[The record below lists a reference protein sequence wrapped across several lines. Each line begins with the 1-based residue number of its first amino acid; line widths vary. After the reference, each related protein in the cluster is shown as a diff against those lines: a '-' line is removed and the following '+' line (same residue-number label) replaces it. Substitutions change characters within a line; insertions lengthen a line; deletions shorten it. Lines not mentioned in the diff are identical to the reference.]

1 MIINNFYT
9 NLPASYLFSDIAKRV
24 KEFKEKNPQANV
36 ISLGIGDVTQG
47 LSPAIIKALHKAV
60 DEMASSETF
69 RGYGPEQ
76 GYSFL
81 REAIAKNEY
90 LERGININADDIF
103 ISDGAKSDTANF
115 QELFAPTSRIA
126 VTDPVYPVYV
136 DSNAM
141 SGRNGEY
148 HNSQWDKLIYL
159 PCTKENNFM
168 PAIPNEKADII
179 YLCFPNNPTGSVITK
194 DELQKWVEYA
204 RKNKSIII
212 YDSAYEAYIQDENLP
227 RSIYE
232 IAGAEECAIEFRSFS
247 KNAGFTGLRCGYVV
261 VPATVKGYDQEG
273 NEYLMRN
280 LWNRRQTTKF
290 NGCPYIVQR
299 AAEAVYSEEGKE
311 ETKAMVAQYMQSAK
325 KILSTL
331 KNMGL
336 EVYGGEHAPYIW
348 IKTPN
353 NIPSWDFFQLLLDKA
368 NIVST
373 PGVGFGLS
381 GEGYVRL
388 TAFATPEN
396 VDEALR
402 RIAEVLK

>member
-1 MIINNFYT
+1 MIINDFYT

-24 KEFKEKNPQANV
+24 KEFKENNPQAEV

-47 LSPAIIKALHKAV
+47 LAPSVIKALHAAV
-60 DEMASSETF
+60 DEMANPETF

-76 GYSFL
+76 GYQFL
-81 REAIAKNEY
+81 RDAIAKNEY
-90 LERGININADDIF
+90 TDRGLNISAEDIF
-103 ISDGAKSDTANF
+103 VSDGAKSDTGNF
-115 QELFAPTSRIA
+115 QELFSAKTKIA

-141 SGRNGEY
+141 SGRNGSW
-148 HNSQWDKLIYL
+148 NGAQWDNLIYL
-159 PCTKENNFM
+159 PCTKENNFS
-168 PAIPNEKADII
+168 PALPTQKPDVI
-179 YLCFPNNPTGSVITK
+179 YLCFPNNPTGSVISK
-194 DELQKWVEYA
+194 DELKKWVDYA
-204 RKNKSIII
+204 RANKSIIM
-212 YDSAYEAYIQDENLP
+212 YDSAYESYIQDPNLP

-232 IAGAEECAIEFRSFS
+232 IEGAQECAIEFRSFS
-247 KNAGFTGLRCGYVV
+247 KNAGFTGLRCGYIVI
-261 VPATVKGYDQEG
+261 PATVKGYDENG
-273 NEYLMRN
+273 NEYLVRN

-299 AAEAVYSEEGKE
+299 AAEAIYSEEGKK

-325 KILSTL
+325 KILTTL
-331 KNMGL
+331 KDMGL

-353 NIPSWDFFQLLLDKA
+353 NAPSWDFFQMLLDKA

-388 TAFATPEN
+388 TAFATPKN

-402 RIAEVLK
+402 RLAEVLK